1 MNEREQEENMRW
13 SWEKKKNEGS
23 DIIILES
30 LCKEYKNDA
39 ILM

>member
-1 MNEREQEENMRW
+1 MELRKE
-13 SWEKKKNEGS
+13 KNEGS